1 MRQVLAMTAYK
12 VQVHF
17 LFKIILVSIVINTN
31 TLELNLQV
39 LHNFILSVYYSE
51 YSGIPKTKPKS
62 LVSIKFYYSTQVSSI
77 YMIMYQ
83 IKLTNLMSY

>member
-17 LFKIILVSIVINTN
+17 LFKIILVSIVTN